1 MRPPHVRGDLGL
13 SVERYGAGLAVA
25 HGSTLKDVL
34 SILALVEEYAIGP
47 LLYLDAEEVVKW
59 IEVLHHELLL
69 KSRMAYLFVLLLL
82 SF

>member
-1 MRPPHVRGDLGL
+1 
-13 SVERYGAGLAVA
+13 
-25 HGSTLKDVL
+25 L

-47 LLYLDAEEVVKW
+47 LLYLDAKEVVKW